1 MLNVVLIGKLTSH
14 ACSNKPATGAPYTDL
29 TVRTITPN
37 GAGSE
42 KPLVET
48 HAIRAYNLLGDDVAG
63 LDKGDLIQIEGTI
76 EAWQRQEIRK
86 APAGLPRQM
95 VQVDGYRVIAEY
107 IRVISFA
114 DGSPSAFTAA
124 ESLRPV
130 AKPQV
135 QARPEASAQPVFVP
149 KVPPAPEKP
158 WTVTRDSQV
167 LFAGNV
173 TDARATFDKKAANL
187 RRGALKL
194 LSPKGILIDQ
204 IQTICMTTVL

>member
-1 MLNVVLIGKLTSH
+1 MLNVVLIGRLTSH
-14 ACSNKPATGAPYTDL
+14 ACSMKPATGAPYTDL
-29 TVRTITPN
+29 TVRTVTPN
-37 GAGSE
+37 GAGLG

-124 ESLRPV
+124 ESPRPV
-130 AKPQV
+130 TKPQV
-135 QARPEASAQPVFVP
+135 QAWPKGVLQPASIA
-149 KVPPAPEKP
+149 KVAPASEKP
-158 WTVTRDSQV
+158 WTVTKDSQV
-167 LFAGNV
+167 LFAGTV

-187 RRGALKL
+187 RRGTLRL
-194 LSPKGILIDQ
+194 LSPEGILIDQ
-204 IQTICMTTVL
+204 AQAICMTTAL

>member
-1 MLNVVLIGKLTSH
+1 MLNIVLIGKLTSH
-14 ACSNKPATGAPYTDL
+14 ASSNKPATGAPYTDL
-29 TVRTITPN
+29 TVRTITPI
-37 GAGSE
+37 GAGFE

-114 DGSPSAFTAA
+114 DGSSSAFTT
-124 ESLRPV
+124 ESPRPV
-130 AKPQV
+130 AQPQV
-135 QARPEASAQPVFVP
+135 QARPEGAMQPVFTP
-149 KVPPAPEKP
+149 KVAPAPEKP
-158 WTVTRDSQV
+158 WTVTKDSQV

-187 RRGALKL
+187 RRGSLKL
-194 LSPKGILIDQ
+194 LSPEGILIDQ
-204 IQTICMTTVL
+204 AQAICMTTAL

>member
-1 MLNVVLIGKLTSH
+1 
-14 ACSNKPATGAPYTDL
+14 
-29 TVRTITPN
+29 VRTITPPL
-37 GAGSE
+37 AGSE

-76 EAWQRQEIRK
+76 EAWQRQDIRK

-95 VQVDGYRVIAEY
+95 VQIDGYRVIAEH

-114 DGSPSAFTAA
+114 NGSPSAFTT
-124 ESLRPV
+124 SPDPGPV

-135 QARPEASAQPVFVP
+135 QARPKAAAQPVFTP
-149 KVPPAPEKP
+149 KVASASEKP
-158 WTVTRDSQV
+158 WTVTKGSQV

-173 TDARATFDKKAANL
+173 TDARTTFEKKAATL
-187 RRGALKL
+187 RRGSLKL
-194 LSPKGILIDQ
+194 LSPEGILIDQ
-204 IQTICMTTVL
+204 AQAICMTTAF